1 MFLEEEVEIKQNDSF
16 FRNLCE
22 NIKKYAAES
31 FSVPYHNTIFDSI
44 SVPIYAMYLYD
55 AVMIYARALTD
66 VIQAGQDPKDGRAIL
81 KRIWNRSYHS
91 VQGYDVSGKFNVN
104 KTGRNSFYL

>member
-1 MFLEEEVEIKQNDSF
+1 MEEEVEIKQNDSF

-104 KTGRNSFYL
+104 KTGGNPFRL